1 MSAHHRSS
9 SHIEWR
15 AKESIDG
22 EGVTP
27 NRRADDIDD
36 RIDCSNLVKM
46 DGLDWD
52 VVDYGFS
59 FPQKFKC
66 PNGHF
71 LRRGCNFCLSDDV
84 LDGGERTCF
93 PVARSAMM
101 VMIMDGGVRLSMLVI
116 AAVGMSMC
124 VRVRVLMWVVM
135 I

>member
-22 EGVTP
+22 EGVIP
-27 NRRADDIDD
+27 NRRADDVDD
-36 RIDCSNLVKM
+36 RIDGPNLVKM

-52 VVDYGFS
+52 VVDSGFS

-66 PNGHF
+66 LNGHF
-71 LRRGCNFCLSDDV
+71 LRRGRNFSLADDV

-93 PVARSAMM
+93 PVSRSAVVVVLMA
-101 VMIMDGGVRLSMLVI
+101 VGVRMHVTVI
-116 AAVGMSMC
+116 VVAVVSMC
-124 VRVRVLMWVVM
+124 VVVSVPV